1 MSTRIAREG
10 GDNLDEITNEDIEK
24 VKERMDG

>member
-24 VKERMDG
+24 VKERIDG